1 MRHHRR
7 SLDLT
12 RTLVPNHEHQ
22 AKYLHSITRNANFAG
37 TDGSG
42 KDANDSLNPVQS
54 PLEAD
59 FEIPPL
65 VLAVQGAFEEERA
78 CVAAAKAA
86 AVAAEEAAIAAEQL
100 RLQTEAA
107 ERAASDAKA
116 KAALAA
122 GAKGKGKPPTGGA
135 RSSIASSRAPAAKP
149 KTPEKQIKPKTPEKQ
164 IKSKTPENS
173 KPKTPTANPL
183 AFAAKQSS
191 PKPKTPATALGGSV
205 KPSTPSASKLQTASA
220 PKPASPKE
228 PAAGSSKTLKK

>member
-1 MRHHRR
+1 M
-7 SLDLT
+7 
-12 RTLVPNHEHQ
+12 
-22 AKYLHSITRNANFAG
+22 HSIARNANFAG

-42 KDANDSLNPVQS
+42 KDANDSMNPVQF
-54 PLEAD
+54 PLEGD

-86 AVAAEEAAIAAEQL
+86 AVAAEEAVIAAGQL

-107 ERAASDAKA
+107 ERAASDAKS

-135 RSSIASSRAPAAKP
+135 RSSIASSRAPAANP
-149 KTPEKQIKPKTPEKQ
+149 KTPEKQIKP
-164 IKSKTPENS
+164 KTPENS

-205 KPSTPSASKLQTASA
+205 KPSTPSALKLQTASA

>member
-122 GAKGKGKPPTGGA
+122 GAKGKGKLPAGGA

-149 KTPEKQIKPKTPEKQ
+149 KTPEI
-164 IKSKTPENS
+164 S
-173 KPKTPTANPL
+173 KPKTPAANPP
-183 AFAAKQSS
+183 ASAVKQAA
-191 PKPKTPATALGGSV
+191 PKPKTPATALGGSG
-205 KPSTPSASKLQTASA
+205 KPSTPSASKLQTAS
-220 PKPASPKE
+220 PKE
-228 PAAGSSKTLKK
+228 PAAGSSKTAGPQSSLAKK